1 MKRILLLLTAACC
14 MTAASA
20 QSWTDALKKGA
31 SSLADKA
38 SGGKL
43 TAAALCTDWQYARP
57 GVRLDSSDAA
67 AAASGTMLEGTV
79 QEKLAPLFEKAGI
92 RPGSCTFAFDK
103 EGNFTAVIGSQTHKG
118 TYVYDPE
125 THAIVLSPEKGRL
138 GIGGGEWSGYAYLSG
153 TAMQLLF
160 PADKLVGLA
169 ESLGSKIPSLQSTA
183 ALLGKFD
190 KVYLGFEFAH

>member
-1 MKRILLLLTAACC
+1 

-20 QSWTDALKKGA
+20 QSWTDALRKGA

-43 TAAALCTDWQYARP
+43 TAAALCTDWHYARP

-67 AAASGTMLEGTV
+67 VSVGGTVLEGTV

-92 RPGSCTFAFDK
+92 RPGSCTFTFDR
-103 EGNFTAVIGSQTHKG
+103 EGNFTAVIGSQIRKG
-118 TYVYDPE
+118 TYAYDPS
-125 THAIVLSPEKGRL
+125 THAVTLTPEKGKL
-138 GIGGGEWSGYAYLSG
+138 GVGAGEWSGYAYLSG

-169 ESLGSKIPSLQSTA
+169 ASLGSKIPSLQSTA

-190 KVYLGFEFAH
+190 KVFLGFEFTH